1 MRTALLIGALLCL
14 TGRHFALAEDEPAPF
29 TLEQAVLTALEQH
42 PAVQATE
49 HRTEA
54 ARERL
59 AQRRSQKSLLADF
72 DLSARRYDWLQ
83 PNKEKILGGGSTDV
97 YADLGIRKLLY
108 SGGRVEAQV
117 SATELGLFRSLETD
131 RRVRQQV
138 VYGVAKTYYQLVE
151 TQRVVAAR
159 QEALRAMEQHAQLTR
174 DLLAAGKVARVDVL
188 RAEVKVADLRQ
199 ALLKAQNATRLAKL
213 ALRNAMGVTEAGELV
228 VLSTLAAPTAPPET
242 GTALAEALSQRPDW
256 LASQLAVRQAEA
268 DRTAAAA
275 ERKPSLSAVASYNSE
290 GSDVPNLENWNV
302 GFAVSLPVFDGG
314 RIRAATREAEAEL
327 GARQAERELLR
338 QQLELEVTGAVL
350 RIQDALERVAATT
363 KAVAEAR
370 ETLNIQRRAY
380 ELGVGTA
387 LDVFDAQTALT
398 QADVNHTQALT
409 DAQTA
414 TAELTYA
421 VGRDPQPQPEEQ

>member
-1 MRTALLIGALLCL
+1 
-14 TGRHFALAEDEPAPF
+14 
-29 TLEQAVLTALEQH
+29 
-42 PAVQATE
+42 
-49 HRTEA
+49 
-54 ARERL
+54 
-59 AQRRSQKSLLADF
+59 
-72 DLSARRYDWLQ
+72 
-83 PNKEKILGGGSTDV
+83 
-97 YADLGIRKLLY
+97 
-108 SGGRVEAQV
+108 
-117 SATELGLFRSLETD
+117 
-131 RRVRQQV
+131 
-138 VYGVAKTYYQLVE
+138 
-151 TQRVVAAR
+151 
-159 QEALRAMEQHAQLTR
+159 
-174 DLLAAGKVARVDVL
+174 
-188 RAEVKVADLRQ
+188 
-199 ALLKAQNATRLAKL
+199 
-213 ALRNAMGVTEAGELV
+213 
-228 VLSTLAAPTAPPET
+228 
-242 GTALAEALSQRPDW
+242 
-256 LASQLAVRQAEA
+256 
-268 DRTAAAA
+268 AAA